1 MRTVEIGPEAL
12 GRGSLILVTPEHPL
26 TSEPKPEELVLA
38 AAGNSEI
45 QMNQTAAALF
55 GHLLRR
61 VQSGNRILAASGY
74 RTYDEQK
81 RIWEETLKKDGLEF
95 TKKYVAK
102 PGHSEHQTGL
112 AVDLAENQ
120 GEIDPVCPAFPR
132 SGICQK
138 FRQLA
143 PLFGYIERYLP
154 GKETVTGIGAE
165 PWHFRYV
172 GFPHSVLIT
181 EKNMVLE
188 EYMEYLREKT
198 RNGHPLVFPNGR
210 QQIEIFYIEPEQDG
224 YAHAKLPENAPYL
237 VSGTNTGG
245 LVVSLWRNSHDE

>member
-74 RTYDEQK
+74 RTFEEQK
-81 RIWEETLKKDGLEF
+81 RIWEETLEKDGLEF

-120 GEIDPVCPAFPR
+120 GEIRSRLAFDGPDDLYCQRGAALYRAAVFVGSMVIIRRKKLRHFMRMRAMDLRAVKPDLAR
-132 SGICQK
+132 S
-138 FRQLA
+138 
-143 PLFGYIERYLP
+143 P
-154 GKETVTGIGAE
+154 GA
-165 PWHFRYV
+165 
-172 GFPHSVLIT
+172 
-181 EKNMVLE
+181 
-188 EYMEYLREKT
+188 
-198 RNGHPLVFPNGR
+198 GR
-210 QQIEIFYIEPEQDG
+210 V
-224 YAHAKLPENAPYL
+224 A
-237 VSGTNTGG
+237 
-245 LVVSLWRNSHDE
+245 